1 MGVPPNYQTE
11 LRGIIS
17 GGGAAASSSAGVSE
31 LEVKNLEAKLNVT
44 TKEKELYEKAV
55 SHSSHLL
62 NGLLFPAE
70 NESSSSSHRDPFTTL
85 TNSDGWYQNA
95 TSLPVNAPNDEHP
108 SILRSCTLELTID
121 YCTRVTTRETNSYLA
136 ELNAIPENETFPTL
150 DHIESRLMDDVRKTE
165 PYCGLI
171 ESCILTNFEGEECR
185 PPKCPSENEAA
196 CRYVESCFDPNVQN
210 EYGLALGLI
219 VEGEKSLNK
228 DFGSGSGSLGSEAAG
243 MDQTK
248 GEASSGGSG
257 NKAGVGGW
265 GVPIN

>member
-1 MGVPPNYQTE
+1 M
-11 LRGIIS
+11 
-17 GGGAAASSSAGVSE
+17 
-31 LEVKNLEAKLNVT
+31 NVT

-70 NESSSSSHRDPFTTL
+70 NESSSSSRRDPFTTL

-95 TSLPVNAPNDEHP
+95 TSLPANAPNDEHP

-185 PPKCPSENEAA
+185 PPKCPFENEAA
-196 CRYVESCFDPNVQN
+196 CR
-210 EYGLALGLI
+210 
-219 VEGEKSLNK
+219 
-228 DFGSGSGSLGSEAAG
+228 
-243 MDQTK
+243 
-248 GEASSGGSG
+248 
-257 NKAGVGGW
+257 
-265 GVPIN
+265 